1 VRRVWLQVAFAALAG
16 LGRLVVCSGALVAIV
31 SLVISE
37 GNIVGISSSLATT
50 FFWFG
55 LVNAILFAGASLSLP
70 ALALGARGGRT
81 LTTTVLSSLVFG
93 ASVFFFLILDNT
105 VSFPVPLTFTAL
117 VITAA
122 MGSLVAVQEEED
134 HSVAVRLGRASVI
147 AAVAIYCASL
157 LAHWLV
163 PGDTSPSYLAPYV
176 VAAFSLPVLPA
187 IVAMLRSG

>member
-1 VRRVWLQVAFAALAG
+1 VQRVWLQVALAALAG
-16 LGRLVVCSGALVAIV
+16 LGSLAVCSGALVAIV
-31 SLVISE
+31 SLVIEVE
-37 GNIVGISSSLATT
+37 G
-50 FFWFG
+50 
-55 LVNAILFAGASLSLP
+55 
-70 ALALGARGGRT
+70 
-81 LTTTVLSSLVFG
+81 
-93 ASVFFFLILDNT
+93 
-105 VSFPVPLTFTAL
+105 
-117 VITAA
+117 
-122 MGSLVAVQEEED
+122 